1 MTVCCVELEVP
12 TALTNILVSHHIIF
26 LQETTETNFYLLK
39 SICLHYNM
47 TLIYKTKK
55 SLTMIVINYQHI
67 TFQNSNT
74 LKSIRQSYCF
84 TDAVIKINGLKK
96 SIHLVSVYY
105 PITSETDNQLIVN
118 NALRQLPR
126 SHHIILGGDF
136 NHILDPELDAVKTVS
151 QLAPKQAVTHESES
165 FYNDYNLVDVFRV
178 RHPTTKSYTSR
189 NTN

>member
-1 MTVCCVELEVP
+1 
-12 TALTNILVSHHIIF
+12 
-26 LQETTETNFYLLK
+26 
-39 SICLHYNM
+39 
-47 TLIYKTKK
+47 
-55 SLTMIVINYQHI
+55 MIVINYQHI

-74 LKSIRQSYCF
+74 LKSIRQSDRF

-105 PITSETDNQLIVN
+105 LITSETDNQLIVT

-126 SHHIILGGDF
+126 SHHIILGGYF

-165 FYNDYNLVDVFRV
+165 FYNDYNLIDVFRV

-189 NTN
+189 NTNN